1 MHIII
6 GFFVTLWSIVT
17 IIGFAITAG
26 ISIWAFT
33 SSKIDT
39 KGGWIFGIFA
49 MLILSLY
56 FVLQNVRF

>member
-17 IIGFAITAG
+17 IISFAITAG
-26 ISIWAFT
+26 LSIWAFT

-39 KGGWIFGIFA
+39 KGGWLFGFFA
-49 MLILSLY
+49 LLILSLY